1 MKAKTMTLSHDKAD
15 SSVKYKSLISKQ
27 NQYIALEG

>member
-1 MKAKTMTLSHDKAD
+1 MTLSHDKAD

-27 NQYIALEG
+27 NQYIALEGWKS